1 MHDMGLDQLEEYRQT
16 QNRLDREFKENSSS
30 SNEEED

>member
-1 MHDMGLDQLEEYRQT
+1 MGLDQLEEYEQT
-16 QNRLDREFKENSSS
+16 QHRLDREFKENSSS